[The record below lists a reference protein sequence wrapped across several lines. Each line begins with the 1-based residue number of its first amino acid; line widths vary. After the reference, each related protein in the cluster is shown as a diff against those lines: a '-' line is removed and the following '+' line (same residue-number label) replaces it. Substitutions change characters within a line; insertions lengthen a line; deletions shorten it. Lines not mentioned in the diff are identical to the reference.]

1 MLDKLS
7 PFIYFNVHKFID
19 KSDKC
24 SLSLVSISVN
34 KRCWKTMI
42 EYDGSDYKKFIHEC
56 SKHKLT
62 LQKMIIK
69 NIRDPLLWIPMWVKN
84 MEFVNCGSVIS
95 QIEAIPLSGRSARKV
110 KIKEDSSESK
120 LIEVPNLRSYF

>member
-7 PFIYFNVHKFID
+7 PFIYFNFHEFLD

-24 SLSLVSISVN
+24 SLSQISISVN
-34 KRCWKTMI
+34 KSGWKTMI

-120 LIEVPNLRSYF
+120 LIEVPNLRIYF

>member
-7 PFIYFNVHKFID
+7 PFIYFNFHEFLD
-19 KSDKC
+19 KSDQRY
-24 SLSLVSISVN
+24 LSLVSRSVN
-34 KRCWKTMI
+34 KSGWKTMI

-69 NIRDPLLWIPMWVKN
+69 NIKEPLLYIPMWVKN

-110 KIKEDSSESK
+110 NIKEDNSESK
-120 LIEVPNLRSYF
+120 LIEVPNLRIYF